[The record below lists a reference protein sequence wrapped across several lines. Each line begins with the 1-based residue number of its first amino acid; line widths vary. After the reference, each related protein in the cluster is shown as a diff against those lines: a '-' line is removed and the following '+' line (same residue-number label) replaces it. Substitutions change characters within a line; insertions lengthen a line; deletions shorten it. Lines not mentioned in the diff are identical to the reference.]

1 MPSYFHHSP
10 YLIEAVVLLLSFS
23 YLPFAHGCLELL
35 AHSLFSTERFIM
47 SPKPKVHVRQLG
59 LVTYEAATAL
69 QQDLFQQT
77 IDQKIHNRRNPD
89 DKTPTQHHLLFLEH
103 PPVYTL
109 GKSGDKNNLLINN
122 TTLQEKGASF
132 FKTNRGGDITF
143 HGPGQLVGYP
153 ILDLDCFFTDIHK
166 YLRFLEECI
175 IATLADYD
183 IEASRSKGE
192 TGVWIDVDGANPR
205 KICAMG
211 IRTSRWVTMHGFA
224 LNVNTD
230 LSFFDYIV
238 PCGIADKSITSME
251 KELGTAVAM
260 QEVIKKFEWHFSR
273 IFEAEIA

>member
-1 MPSYFHHSP
+1 
-10 YLIEAVVLLLSFS
+10 LLLFFYS
-23 YLPFAHGCLELL
+23 PFAHGCLVLL
-35 AHSLFSTERFIM
+35 AHSSLLTDRSIM
-47 SPKPKVHVRQLG
+47 SPKPKVQVRQLG
-59 LVTYEAATAL
+59 LVNYEAATAL
-69 QQDLFQQT
+69 QQQLFQQT

-89 DKTPTQHHLLFLEH
+89 DQTPTQNYLLFLEH
-103 PPVYTL
+103 PPVYTI
-109 GKSGDKNNLLINN
+109 GKSGDKNNLLVNN

-175 IATLADYD
+175 IAILADYD
-183 IEASRSKGE
+183 IKASRNKGQ
-192 TGVWIDVDGANPR
+192 TGVWIDVNGTNPR

-230 LSFFDYIV
+230 LSFFDYII
-238 PCGIADKSITSME
+238 PCGIADKSITSIE
-251 KELGTAVAM
+251 KELGAAIDI
-260 QEVIKKFEWHFSR
+260 QEVIKKFKKHFSR
-273 IFEAEIA
+273 IFETDMA

>member
-1 MPSYFHHSP
+1 
-10 YLIEAVVLLLSFS
+10 
-23 YLPFAHGCLELL
+23 
-35 AHSLFSTERFIM
+35 M

-77 IDQKIHNRRNPD
+77 IAQKIHNRRNPED
-89 DKTPTQHHLLFLEH
+89 QTPTQHHLLFLEH

-109 GKSGDKNNLLINN
+109 GKSGDKNNLLVNN
-122 TTLQEKGASF
+122 TTLREKGASF

-153 ILDLDCFFTDIHK
+153 IL
-166 YLRFLEECI
+166 
-175 IATLADYD
+175 D

-230 LSFFDYIV
+230 LSFFDYII

-251 KELGTAVAM
+251 KELGAAVAM
-260 QEVIKKFEWHFSR
+260 QEVIKKFEGHFSR

>member
-1 MPSYFHHSP
+1 
-10 YLIEAVVLLLSFS
+10 
-23 YLPFAHGCLELL
+23 
-35 AHSLFSTERFIM
+35 M
-47 SPKPKVHVRQLG
+47 SHKPTVRVRQLG

-89 DKTPTQHHLLFLEH
+89 DQTPTAQHLLFVEH

-109 GKSGDKNNLLINN
+109 GKSGDKNNLLVNN
-122 TTLQEKGASF
+122 TTLKEKGASF

-166 YLRFLEECI
+166 YLRFLEECV
-175 IATLADYD
+175 IATLAVYN
-183 IEASRSKGE
+183 IEATRSNGE
-192 TGVWIDVDGANPR
+192 TGVWLDVEGANPR

-230 LSFFDYIV
+230 LSFFDYII
-238 PCGIADKSITSME
+238 PCGIADKSITSMA
-251 KELGTAVAM
+251 KELGAAVDI
-260 QEVIKKFEWHFSR
+260 QEVIKKFKEHFSR
-273 IFEAEIA
+273 IFAANLT

>member
-1 MPSYFHHSP
+1 
-10 YLIEAVVLLLSFS
+10 
-23 YLPFAHGCLELL
+23 
-35 AHSLFSTERFIM
+35 M

-59 LVTYEAATAL
+59 LVTYKAATAL

-89 DKTPTQHHLLFLEH
+89 DQTPTQHNLLFLEH

-109 GKSGDKNNLLINN
+109 GKSGDKNNLLVNN

-175 IATLADYD
+175 IATLADYN
-183 IEASRSKGE
+183 IEASRSKGQ

-230 LSFFDYIV
+230 LSFFDYII
-238 PCGIADKSITSME
+238 PCGIADKSITSIE
-251 KELGTAVAM
+251 KELGAAVDI
-260 QEVIKKFEWHFSR
+260 QEVIKKFKQHFSR
-273 IFEAEIA
+273 IFETDLA

>member
-1 MPSYFHHSP
+1 
-10 YLIEAVVLLLSFS
+10 
-23 YLPFAHGCLELL
+23 
-35 AHSLFSTERFIM
+35 M

-59 LVTYEAATAL
+59 LVTYKAATAL

-89 DKTPTQHHLLFLEH
+89 DQTPTQHNLLFLEH

-109 GKSGDKNNLLINN
+109 GKSGDKNNLLVNN

-153 ILDLDCFFTDIHK
+153 ILDLDCFFTDIHM

-183 IEASRSKGE
+183 IDASRSEGQ

-230 LSFFDYIV
+230 LSFFDYII
-238 PCGIADKSITSME
+238 PCGISDKSITSIE
-251 KELGTAVAM
+251 KELGAAVDI
-260 QEVIKKFEWHFSR
+260 QEVIKKFKQHFSR
-273 IFEAEIA
+273 IFETDLA

>member
-1 MPSYFHHSP
+1 
-10 YLIEAVVLLLSFS
+10 
-23 YLPFAHGCLELL
+23 
-35 AHSLFSTERFIM
+35 M
-47 SPKPKVHVRQLG
+47 SPKPKVQVRQLG
-59 LVTYEAATAL
+59 LVNYEAATAL
-69 QQDLFQQT
+69 QQQLFQQT

-89 DKTPTQHHLLFLEH
+89 DQTPTQHYLLFLEH
-103 PPVYTL
+103 PPVYTI
-109 GKSGDKNNLLINN
+109 GKSGDKNNLLVNN

-230 LSFFDYIV
+230 LSFFDYII

-251 KELGTAVAM
+251 KELGAAVAM
-260 QEVIKKFEWHFSR
+260 QEVIKKFTGHFSR
-273 IFEAEIA
+273 IFEADMA

>member
-1 MPSYFHHSP
+1 
-10 YLIEAVVLLLSFS
+10 
-23 YLPFAHGCLELL
+23 
-35 AHSLFSTERFIM
+35 M

-89 DKTPTQHHLLFLEH
+89 DQTPTQHNLLFLEH

-109 GKSGDKNNLLINN
+109 GKSGDKNNLLVNN

-153 ILDLDCFFTDIHK
+153 ILDLDCFFTDIHM

-175 IATLADYD
+175 IATLA
-183 IEASRSKGE
+183 SL
-192 TGVWIDVDGANPR
+192 
-205 KICAMG
+205 
-211 IRTSRWVTMHGFA
+211 IRHNLITRDF
-224 LNVNTD
+224 LNTPLVSEIFTV
-230 LSFFDYIV
+230 IV
-238 PCGIADKSITSME
+238 
-251 KELGTAVAM
+251 
-260 QEVIKKFEWHFSR
+260 FSSNCTHLL
-273 IFEAEIA
+273 

>member
-1 MPSYFHHSP
+1 
-10 YLIEAVVLLLSFS
+10 
-23 YLPFAHGCLELL
+23 
-35 AHSLFSTERFIM
+35 M
-47 SPKPKVHVRQLG
+47 SPKPKVQVRQLG
-59 LVTYEAATAL
+59 LVNYEAATAL
-69 QQDLFQQT
+69 QQQLFQQT

-89 DKTPTQHHLLFLEH
+89 DQTPTQHYLLFLEH

-109 GKSGDKNNLLINN
+109 GKSGDKNNLLVNN

-175 IATLADYD
+175 IAILADYD
-183 IEASRSKGE
+183 IKASRNKGQ
-192 TGVWIDVDGANPR
+192 TGVWIDVNGTNPR

-230 LSFFDYIV
+230 LSFFDYII
-238 PCGIADKSITSME
+238 PCGIADKSITSIE
-251 KELGTAVAM
+251 KELGAAIDI
-260 QEVIKKFEWHFSR
+260 QEVIKKFKKYFSR
-273 IFEAEIA
+273 IFETDMA

>member
-1 MPSYFHHSP
+1 
-10 YLIEAVVLLLSFS
+10 
-23 YLPFAHGCLELL
+23 
-35 AHSLFSTERFIM
+35 M
-47 SPKPKVHVRQLG
+47 SHKPTVRVRQLG

-89 DKTPTQHHLLFLEH
+89 DQTQTAHHLLFVEH

-109 GKSGDKNNLLINN
+109 GKSGDKNNLLVNN
-122 TTLQEKGASF
+122 TTLKEKGASF

-166 YLRFLEECI
+166 YLRFLEECV
-175 IATLADYD
+175 IATLADYN
-183 IEASRSKGE
+183 IEATRSKGE
-192 TGVWIDVDGANPR
+192 TGVWLDVEGANPR

-230 LSFFDYIV
+230 LSFFDYII
-238 PCGIADKSITSME
+238 PCGIADKSITSMA
-251 KELGTAVAM
+251 KELGAAVDM
-260 QEVIKKFEWHFSR
+260 QEVIKKFKEHFSR
-273 IFEAEIA
+273 IFEANLT